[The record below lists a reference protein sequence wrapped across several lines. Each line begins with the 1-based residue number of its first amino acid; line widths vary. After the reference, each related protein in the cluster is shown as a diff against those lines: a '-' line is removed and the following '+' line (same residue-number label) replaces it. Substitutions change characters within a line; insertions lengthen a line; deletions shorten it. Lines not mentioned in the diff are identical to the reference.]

1 VVVAVFFFGAVVV
14 GTGRRLCM
22 VAIVG
27 GQEGYNLLSCSWP
40 PRVGNA
46 ALLVFPPKATALLG
60 PKEKKKKKRKQ
71 T

>member
-1 VVVAVFFFGAVVV
+1 
-14 GTGRRLCM
+14 M

-60 PKEKKKKKRKQ
+60 PKEKKKKKEKTNIAQDHVGLHRAGAHRQ
-71 T
+71 AALA